1 MERIKELG
9 RYQKGLL
16 LVLIAMVLIFTVVY
30 SIFAS
35 QVGFVYKDAFMEKS
49 TEGENTLYTGKIKG
63 KTAVFTVGE
72 DRSVTY
78 RYGDKTY
85 GPYTAKKDPSAV
97 PKDTA
102 NASLMTGVE
111 IREGEKVFFRG
122 GVMVTNPDDLYMM
135 IYDENGM
142 FYSGITF
149 SSDGVMYDEN
159 GRVIDQNMPTVNT
172 ILRMMSGVKL
182 TKRGNWQL
190 WFAGVFLSVVIAVSI
205 LFAEELFRFRMSF
218 RVENTDD
225 LYPSDW
231 EIMSRY
237 IGWTV
242 AAFATLFIFISGLII

>member
-1 MERIKELG
+1 
-9 RYQKGLL
+9 
-16 LVLIAMVLIFTVVY
+16 
-30 SIFAS
+30 
-35 QVGFVYKDAFMEKS
+35 
-49 TEGENTLYTGKIKG
+49 
-63 KTAVFTVGE
+63 
-72 DRSVTY
+72 
-78 RYGDKTY
+78 
-85 GPYTAKKDPSAV
+85 
-97 PKDTA
+97 
-102 NASLMTGVE
+102 
-111 IREGEKVFFRG
+111 
-122 GVMVTNPDDLYMM
+122 MVTDPDDLYMM

-149 SSDGVMYDEN
+149 SSDGIMYDEN

-172 ILRMMSGVKL
+172 VLRMMSGVKL

>member
-85 GPYTAKKDPSAV
+85 GPYTAKKDPFAV
-97 PKDTA
+97 PNNTA

-122 GVMVTNPDDLYMM
+122 GVMVTDPDDLYMM

-142 FYSGITF
+142 FYSGITV
-149 SSDGVMYDEN
+149 SSEGVMYDEN
-159 GRVIDQNMPTVNT
+159 GRVIDPNVPTVNT

-190 WFAGVFLSVVIAVSI
+190 WLTGVFLSVLIAVAI
-205 LFAEELFRFRMSF
+205 LFAEELFRLRLSF
-218 RVENTDD
+218 LVRNAD
-225 LYPSDW
+225 LTEPTDW
-231 EIMSRY
+231 ELLCRN

-242 AAFATLFIFISGLII
+242 AAFATLFLFISGLII

>member
-1 MERIKELG
+1 MEELN

-16 LVLIAMVLIFTVVY
+16 LVLLIMVVIFTAVY
-30 SIFAS
+30 FVCAP
-35 QVGFVYKDAFMEKS
+35 QVGFVYRGAFLEKS
-49 TEGENTLYTGKIKG
+49 TEGENTLYSGKVRG
-63 KTAVFTVGE
+63 REAVFTVGA
-72 DRSVTY
+72 DKSVTY
-78 RYGDKTY
+78 RHGDKTY
-85 GPYTAKKDPSAV
+85 GPYTAKKDSSAV

-122 GVMVTNPDDLYMM
+122 GVMMAGRGDESFMM

-142 FYSGITF
+142 FYDGITF

-159 GRVIDQNMPTVNT
+159 GQIIDQNMPTVNT
-172 ILRMMSGVKL
+172 VLRMMSGVKL

-242 AAFATLFIFISGLII
+242 AAFATLFIFISGLIIQ